1 MGCCIELTTD
11 RGADGSTAALG
22 AGDSDSVSG
31 SASGEFDSQVSDFLN
46 LKMVVEGWS
55 PKFA

>member
-1 MGCCIELTTD
+1 LISD